1 MIPAT
6 KHEQYL
12 PQRVAVHLHWTNST
26 MASRAGFSVD
36 MTGVSIPSAKLQPYL
51 AGSGNSM
58 MGTMSLHQIRQQ
70 ELVVVSRLLLACL
83 KMFHR
88 TFEMRVSL
96 LYGL

>member
-1 MIPAT
+1 
-6 KHEQYL
+6 
-12 PQRVAVHLHWTNST
+12 
-26 MASRAGFSVD
+26 MASHARFSGD